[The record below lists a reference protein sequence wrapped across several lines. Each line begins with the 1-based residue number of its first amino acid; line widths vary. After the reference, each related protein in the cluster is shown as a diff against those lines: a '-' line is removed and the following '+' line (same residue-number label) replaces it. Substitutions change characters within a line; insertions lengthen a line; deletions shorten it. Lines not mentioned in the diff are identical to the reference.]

1 MSDQRRKEKNR
12 EKEKG
17 EKGAGGQM
25 PQVVDALRHVGLTLE
40 QDERYLAV
48 ERNEL
53 PENIIAER
61 GLVEATPHPDPYE
74 REAEAWA
81 PSLFAPAFP
90 ATPAPI
96 PIPTWVRTAPP
107 PSTRTGSEIAVKRP
121 DDRRLSPPTQRRG
134 EQRIQPRSLP
144 PADSSA
150 RTTCCDQPCTSSS
163 RSVRS
168 CD

>member
-17 EKGAGGQM
+17 EKGAPGQM
-25 PQVVDALRHVGLTLE
+25 PQVVDALRHVGPTLE

-74 REAEAWA
+74 REAEAMGA
-81 PSLFAPAFP
+81 EPLRTRLPGDTSSDPHTDVGPDSA
-90 ATPAPI
+90 ATLD
-96 PIPTWVRTAPP
+96 TDR
-107 PSTRTGSEIAVKRP
+107 KRN
-121 DDRRLSPPTQRRG
+121 RG
-134 EQRIQPRSLP
+134 E
-144 PADSSA
+144 AA
-150 RTTCCDQPCTSSS
+150 
-163 RSVRS
+163 
-168 CD
+168 